1 MTTMNIRHSFL
12 PVLATL
18 LAVVL
23 AACTPTPPRQDVATQ
38 PLKVASWNLEHL
50 AADDGLGCRP
60 RTEADYATLRGYVD
74 RLDADVIAFAEV
86 ENAKAAA
93 RVFTPDKYTVLMSA
107 RPGGVRHGFCK
118 RDATSGPTIRKQ
130 DVGFAIRK
138 GLHFEKHAELKDIA
152 LGNPDL
158 RWGVDISVDH
168 DGQPLRLLAVHLKSG
183 CSGGDKSGACPVLF
197 DQVPVLHRWIVQREQ
212 DRSAFIVLGDF
223 NRRLALA
230 GDSVWKDL
238 NANLPGQTSLVDAGA
253 GTGANCQKR
262 YPDFIDHIVV
272 GGTAVG
278 RVQPGSFAE
287 FDYGVPEDQHPSDH
301 CPISVTIN

>member
-1 MTTMNIRHSFL
+1 MSIRRFPHRVVSAFL
-12 PVLATL
+12 TIL
-18 LAVVL
+18 L
-23 AACTPTPPRQDVATQ
+23 AACAPTAPRPNSSTQ
-38 PLKVASWNLEHL
+38 PLKIASWNLEHL
-50 AADDGLGCRP
+50 AAEDGLGCRA

-86 ENAKAAA
+86 ENATAAA

-138 GLHFEKHAELKDIA
+138 GVGYEKLEELKDIA

-168 DGQPLRLLAVHLKSG
+168 AGQSLRLLAVHLKSG
-183 CSGGDKSGACPVLF
+183 CSGGASSGACPVLF
-197 DQVPVLHRWIVQREQ
+197 DQVPVLHRWIAQREAEK
-212 DRSAFIVLGDF
+212 SAFIVLGDF
-223 NRRLALA
+223 NRRLALT

-238 NANLPGQTSLVDAGA
+238 NADLPGQATLVDAGA
-253 GTGANCQKR
+253 GVGASCQQR
-262 YPDFIDHIVV
+262 YPDFIDHIVL
-272 GGTAVG
+272 GGASVAL
-278 RVQPGSFAE
+278 VQPGSFAE
-287 FDYGVPEDQHPSDH
+287 FDYGVPEAQHPSDH
-301 CPISVTIN
+301 CPISVLVN

>member
-1 MTTMNIRHSFL
+1 MNIRHVTK
-12 PVLATL
+12 PTLAAL
-18 LAVVL
+18 LAIIL
-23 AACTPTPPRQDVATQ
+23 AACAPSAPRTDVSTQ
-38 PLKVASWNLEHL
+38 PLKIASWNLEHL
-50 AADDGLGCRP
+50 AADDGMGCRP
-60 RTEADYATLRGYVD
+60 RTEADYATLRGYVE

-130 DVGFAIRK
+130 DLGFAIRK
-138 GLHFEKHAELKDIA
+138 GLRYEKHEELKDIA

-158 RWGVDISVDH
+158 RWGVDISVDRG
-168 DGQPLRLLAVHLKSG
+168 GQPLRLLGVHLKSG
-183 CSGGDKSGACPVLF
+183 CSAGDSSGACPVLF
-197 DQVPVLHRWIVQREQ
+197 DQVPVLHRWIAQREQ

-223 NRRLALA
+223 NRRLAIA

-238 NANLPGQTSLVDAGA
+238 NANLPGQVALVNAGA
-253 GTGANCQKR
+253 GVGASCKQR
-262 YPDFIDHIVV
+262 YPDFIDHIVL
-272 GGTAVG
+272 GGTGVA

-287 FDYGVPEDQHPSDH
+287 FDYGVPEPQHPSDH
-301 CPISVTIN
+301 CPISVLVN

>member
-1 MTTMNIRHSFL
+1 MNIRHRFL
-12 PVLATL
+12 PALATL
-18 LAVVL
+18 LAVIL
-23 AACTPTPPRQDVATQ
+23 AACVPTAPRPDVSNK

-138 GLHFEKHAELKDIA
+138 GLHFDKHDELKDIA

-158 RWGVDISVDH
+158 RWGVDISIDH

-183 CSGGDKSGACPVLF
+183 CSGGDSSGACPVLF
-197 DQVPVLHRWIVQREQ
+197 EQVPVLHRWITQREQ
-212 DRSAFIVLGDF
+212 DRNAFIVLGDF
-223 NRRLALA
+223 NRRLDVA

-238 NANLPGQTSLVDAGA
+238 NANLPGQTTLVDAGA
-253 GTGANCQKR
+253 GVAANCQKR
-262 YPDFIDHIVV
+262 YPDFIDHIVL
-272 GGTAVG
+272 GGTSVA
-278 RVQPGSFAE
+278 RMQPGSFAE
-287 FDYGVPEDQHPSDH
+287 FDYGVPEAQHPSDH
-301 CPISVTIN
+301 CPISVLVN

>member
-1 MTTMNIRHSFL
+1 MSIRRFSA
-12 PVLATL
+12 VAVSAL
-18 LAVVL
+18 LSIIL
-23 AACTPTPPRQDVATQ
+23 AACAPTAPRPDVATQ

-50 AADDGLGCRP
+50 AAEDGLGCRP
-60 RTEADYATLRGYVD
+60 RTEADYAVLRSYVD
-74 RLDADVIAFAEV
+74 RLNADVIAFAEV

-93 RVFTPDKYTVLMSA
+93 RVFAPDKYTVLMSA

-138 GLHFEKHAELKDIA
+138 GLHFEKHDELKDIA

-168 DGQPLRLLAVHLKSG
+168 DGQALRLLAVHLKSG

-197 DQVPVLHRWIVQREQ
+197 EQVPVLHRWIAQREA
-212 DRSAFIVLGDF
+212 DKNAFIVLGDF
-223 NRRLALA
+223 NRRLAVA

-238 NANLPGQTSLVDAGA
+238 NSALPGQATLVDAGA
-253 GTGANCQKR
+253 GVSATCQKR
-262 YPDFIDHIVV
+262 YPDFIDHIVL
-272 GGTAVG
+272 GGNSVA

-287 FDYGVPEDQHPSDH
+287 FDYGVPEAQHPSDH
-301 CPISVTIN
+301 CPISVLVN